1 MKGKSERR
9 NTRRNGGR
17 IRNCRTESPII
28 PDVNTG
34 SLTRWNRLTKLGPF
48 NMSTLRIPLK
58 IALLCLLFAVSNF
71 RLAAQETNVPP
82 TTVPAMDVPPAA
94 LADAAETSAANDT
107 LRAYLQ
113 IQEQLH
119 ATQLAIEQTRREAE
133 IANEKNSERLA
144 AQLQSVEQTLSAQRA
159 REAHFMIYVLGAF
172 AIISFLAVVITAY
185 FQWRTVNRL
194 ASIAA
199 AARPPLAHGPAVTRA
214 MNDHALP
221 SAAVEQ
227 SNGRLLGTVERLEK
241 RILELE
247 HSTRP
252 ALKNGAPAEP
262 NGKIENGSAKQLST
276 ASTPVEVKTA
286 AESTGSPDRVRQL
299 LDRGQALLDQDQ
311 AEAAVDLFD
320 QVLQSEP
327 DHAEALVKKGSA
339 LEKLRKLP
347 EAIECYDRAIA
358 ADASMTI
365 AYLYKG
371 GLYNRMERFGE
382 AVECYEKALQTQ
394 EKTAGAEQQTV

>member
-1 MKGKSERR
+1 MPQKS
-9 NTRRNGGR
+9 
-17 IRNCRTESPII
+17 PVI

-34 SLTRWNRLTKLGPF
+34 SLTSWNRLLKLGPF

-58 IALLCLLFAVSNF
+58 IALLCLLFAFPNS
-71 RLAAQETNVPP
+71 RLTAQETNIPP
-82 TTVPAMDVPPAA
+82 ADVPAMDVPPTE
-94 LADAAETSAANDT
+94 LADPAETSTSNDT

-119 ATQLAIEQTRREAE
+119 ATQLAVEQTRHETE
-133 IANEKNSERLA
+133 IATEKNAQNLA
-144 AQLQSVEQTLSAQRA
+144 AQLQDIEQKLSAQRA
-159 REAHFMIYVLGAF
+159 REAHFMIYVLSAF
-172 AIISFLAVVITAY
+172 ALISFLAVVITAY

-194 ASIAA
+194 ASLAA

-221 SAAVEQ
+221 GAAVEQ

-241 RILELE
+241 RVLELE
-247 HSTRP
+247 QATQP
-252 ALKNGAPAEP
+252 ALKNGAPTEP
-262 NGKIENGSAKQLST
+262 NGKIENGSTKQLSPNASAVEIKAT
-276 ASTPVEVKTA
+276 ADSSDLA
-286 AESTGSPDRVRQL
+286 DRIRRL
-299 LDRGQALLDQDQ
+299 LDRGQVLLDQDQ
-311 AEAAVDLFD
+311 VEAAVELFD
-320 QVLQSEP
+320 QVLKSEP
-327 DHAEALVKKGSA
+327 AHAEALVKKGSA
-339 LEKLRKLP
+339 LEKLRQLP

-358 ADASMTI
+358 ADGSMTI

-394 EKTAGAEQQTV
+394 EKTAGA